1 MTQPQQ
7 RAPKRSDAEQ
17 NRARIL
23 DVART
28 ALRASSGASLQS
40 IAKAAGVGQG
50 TLYRHFPSREALLL
64 AVYRHDVGELVDA
77 APALLA
83 EHPPAEALRRWFDR
97 LALYGRIKHGLA
109 GALEAATR
117 ADLAGEHYA
126 PVVAAI
132 TLLLDAG
139 KRAGEIRG
147 DVDAEEVLQLVGFL
161 WRGDLGPDRDARA
174 RHLLTLVMD
183 GLAARS

>member
-1 MTQPQQ
+1 M
-7 RAPKRSDAEQ
+7 RSDAEQ

-23 DVART
+23 EVART
-28 ALRASSGASLQS
+28 ALKASSGASLQS

-64 AVYRHDVGELVDA
+64 AVYRHDVGELIDA

-83 EHPPAEALRRWFDR
+83 DHSPAEALWRWFER
-97 LALYGRIKHGLA
+97 LASYGRIKHGVGEA
-109 GALEAATR
+109 VEAATR
-117 ADLAGEHYA
+117 ADLSGEYYG
-126 PVVAAI
+126 PVIEAI

-139 KRAGEIRG
+139 KRAGEIRP
-147 DVDAEEVLQLVGFL
+147 DVDAEDVLQLVGFL
-161 WRGDLGPDRDARA
+161 WRADFGADRAART

-183 GLAARS
+183 GLKRQG